1 MVLTD
6 SLDLAPLLD
15 IKTSRAEPFN
25 GTDCQKRTQF
35 THIRPQKNNF
45 AQIEH
50 LFSLRY
56 CLYEQAGSFPG
67 TFIDSCSSQDNLG
80 KYFFHWD
87 L

>member
-45 AQIEH
+45 ALIEH

>member
-50 LFSLRY
+50 LHWAKL
-56 CLYEQAGSFPG
+56 
-67 TFIDSCSSQDNLG
+67 
-80 KYFFHWD
+80 KYTPFLTLKGGVLQFGPVY
-87 L
+87 LSKILPV